1 MDQARQNYEMDY
13 LVIVKP
19 IKAEEKYDV
28 MQVASGLF
36 KEEREGQSQR
46 EMAIPFLG
54 DMIGSF
60 YPPEFIEEIYKDMH
74 TRYDIKF
81 STSHTDFGR
90 TYDGAIPI
98 RNKKGEGIA
107 LLTAGI
113 SLRGINSSMR
123 RYLFITVVCAII
135 LSSIFLTFM
144 LLWLRTR
151 VIIPLKKIEKSAE
164 DFVEKS
170 RSQKDPNVLVLEYP
184 DIHTGDELES
194 LASSLVSMSKN
205 MKEYVEAL
213 LASATE
219 MANMKQKVSVM
230 SNIAYR
236 DALTGVKSKAAYDKE
251 KERIDWDIVNHIAT
265 FAILMIDLNYLKR
278 INDSFGHE
286 KGDIYIKKIS
296 KIICDIFAHSP
307 VYRIGGDEFIII
319 LENRDLETHDSLI
332 QELKTKMEEIQNDK
346 SLESWERVSAAVGL
360 AIYDAS

>member
-1 MDQARQNYEMDY
+1 MNAKHYKNPLSRHILFGCLAFIVILCFAMGMISFVIFNNTMMAHYQSHLVDIIHFTLARIDIDDLEECMESKKESSKYRELLTFMDQARQNYEMDY

-36 KEEREGQSQR
+36 KEEREVQSQR

-164 DFVEKS
+164 DFK
-170 RSQKDPNVLVLEYP
+170 
-184 DIHTGDELES
+184 
-194 LASSLVSMSKN
+194 
-205 MKEYVEAL
+205 
-213 LASATE
+213 
-219 MANMKQKVSVM
+219 
-230 SNIAYR
+230 
-236 DALTGVKSKAAYDKE
+236 KAVHK
-251 KERIDWDIVNHIAT
+251 RT
-265 FAILMIDLNYLKR
+265 QMYL
-278 INDSFGHE
+278 F
-286 KGDIYIKKIS
+286 
-296 KIICDIFAHSP
+296 
-307 VYRIGGDEFIII
+307 
-319 LENRDLETHDSLI
+319 
-332 QELKTKMEEIQNDK
+332 
-346 SLESWERVSAAVGL
+346 
-360 AIYDAS
+360 